1 MLKLIIVGYN
11 IIVKIAEFEKYLKN
25 LHPDLYSFSYI
36 LIPDDLQASQLII
49 DSIANILLDKKILIE
64 KLLASTD
71 KNELELK
78 ELKFL
83 LFKTIFEL
91 AKKRFHQI
99 KSSVNLE
106 NLEPFY
112 HLEYE
117 ERATLFLK
125 HRFKINNELI
135 CFISSMGQDELIAV
149 LTKARA
155 KICIELKNEPDLQG
169 LL

>member
-1 MLKLIIVGYN
+1 M
-11 IIVKIAEFEKYLKN
+11 KIEEFEKYLIN

-49 DSIANILLDKKILIE
+49 DSIANFIIDKKSSLEKILSESIRNEILLTEIKHLIC
-64 KLLASTD
+64 KSIYD
-71 KNELELK
+71 
-78 ELKFL
+78 
-83 LFKTIFEL
+83 I

-99 KSSVNLE
+99 KSSVDLNGLD
-106 NLEPFY
+106 PFY
-112 HLEYE
+112 QLDFD
-117 ERATLFLK
+117 ERAVIFLRHK
-125 HRFKINNELI
+125 FKINNELI